1 MSGFSSPASSPRA
14 RSRSRSPTITNTHTT
29 KQLPP
34 IPEDADVDAVF
45 FSHPPSPPPYDES
58 DEERAALIREH
69 LHRVFELVN
78 TNTNEQQ
85 QPVHA
90 RPFHHQHRVQY
101 NFDPEWHGARASE
114 FYQAAR
120 RRQQA
125 QILGLL
131 LFGLFVVSF
140 VGLFVFFV
148 VGGLRS
154 TGRAAAE
161 WEKRRQCFASH
172 GRAPH
177 CRGSSPYN
185 RW

>member
-1 MSGFSSPASSPRA
+1 MSGFSSPAASPRA
-14 RSRSRSPTITNTHTT
+14 RSRSRSPTLNTT
-29 KQLPP
+29 KQLPS
-34 IPEDADVDAVF
+34 IPEDLEPTTAF
-45 FSHPPSPPPYDES
+45 PRPPSPPPYDEQ

-78 TNTNEQQ
+78 SSEQAVQLHQ
-85 QPVHA
+85 QRA
-90 RPFHHQHRVQY
+90 GRPFQHRVQY
-101 NFDPEWHGARASE
+101 NFDPEWHGAQASE

-131 LFGLFVVSF
+131 LFGLFIFSF
-140 VGLFVFFV
+140 VGFFVFFV
-148 VGGLRS
+148 VVAIRS
-154 TGRAAAE
+154 HGRTAAE
-161 WEKRRQCFASH
+161 WEKRRLCLVSH

-177 CRGSSPYN
+177 CQGSSVYN